1 MSHRPLFPTL
11 LLACLMASACQAD
24 RSVPEPTAPDAAAPA
39 KDAPAAPGTDG
50 TDASAVVHHESAD
63 PAGFDRKAFAG
74 DFAGTLPCADCPG
87 IEMQLAIDPDG
98 SFVLDETYQERDASF
113 ETRGT
118 WTVEDQGRRLRLDP
132 DSKDEPDRLFQVVSR
147 DELRMLDSDG
157 QPVDSPLNYSLRRR

>member
-1 MSHRPLFPTL
+1 MSPRTLFPTL

-24 RSVPEPTAPDAAAPA
+24 RPGPDPADPAASATA
-39 KDAPAAPGTDG
+39 KDAPAAPGAAG
-50 TDASAVVHHESAD
+50 TDASAVVHHERAD

-74 DFAGTLPCADCPG
+74 DFAGILPCADCPG

-118 WTVEDQGRRLRLDP
+118 WTVDDQGQRLLLDP
-132 DSKDEPDRLFQVVSR
+132 DSKDEPDRLFQIVSR